1 MYIAEMM
8 DGVEGSILK
17 ELSALLNFRI
27 NIVEKSKDK
36 YGTRQGQSWGEDGIM
51 GALKNYEA
59 EIGLCNIWC
68 DLSNI
73 AVLDFAPINNLVS

>member
-1 MYIAEMM
+1 MM
-8 DGVEGSILK
+8 DGVEGGILK

-27 NIVEKSKDK
+27 NIFEKSKDK
-36 YGTRQGQSWGEDGIM
+36 YGTRQGLSWGEDGIM